1 MRIPITKYGLP
12 QVVVYPGLC
21 VVAMVI
27 IAFLSAIALAKADA
41 VHIIWLLLVIE
52 AVLAVVLIWLLSF
65 FRDPKRDIPAGDNL
79 ILSPA
84 DGTISDIEQVDE
96 PSFIGGKATRIGI
109 FLSIFSVHINR
120 TPCAVRIEKITYR
133 KGSFKNALNPDSG
146 NVNESND
153 IAMARLTS
161 ASSVEPKKPNDKI
174 LVRQISGAI
183 ARRIVC
189 DAQQGQEFSGGAVFG
204 MIKFGSRT
212 ELYLSTRSSAKIIAK
227 KGDKAKAGLTI
238 LAEYDRVG

>member
-1 MRIPITKYGLP
+1 MP

-21 VVAMVI
+21 VLAMAI
-27 IAFLSAIALAKADA
+27 IAFLVPISLLF
-41 VHIIWLLLVIE
+41 WLIE
-52 AVLAVVLIWLLSF
+52 SVLAVVLIWMLSF
-65 FRDPKRDIPAGDNL
+65 FRDPYRQIPAGDNL

-84 DGTISDIEQVDE
+84 DGTISDIEIVDE
-96 PSFIGGKATRIGI
+96 SSIIGGPATRIGI

-133 KGSFKNALNPDSG
+133 KGFFINALDRDCG
-146 NVNESND
+146 KVNESNN
-153 IAMARLTS
+153 IGMVRL
-161 ASSVEPKKPNDKI
+161 KKPYDKL

-189 DAQQGQEFSGGAVFG
+189 DAEQGQEFTGGCVFG

-212 ELYLSTRSSAKIIAK
+212 ELYLPAGCGAKIAVK
-227 KGDKAKAGLTI
+227 VGDKVNAGLTI
-238 LAEYDRVG
+238 LAEYGRTD